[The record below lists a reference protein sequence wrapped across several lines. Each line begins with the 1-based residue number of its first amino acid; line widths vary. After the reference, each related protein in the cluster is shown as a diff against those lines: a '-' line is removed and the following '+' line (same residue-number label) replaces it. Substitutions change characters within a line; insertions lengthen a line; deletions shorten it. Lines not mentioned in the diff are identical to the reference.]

1 MKKNIRQKYLNQLEE
16 YSSKVIQYIMPGG
29 GGKNPSHPYKK
40 LPKELCD
47 DEEFMLE
54 SIEIDDAE
62 CFKFAS
68 QRLKNQKNF
77 VLQAMPYVNARYE
90 DLSSVLKS
98 DIDVIK
104 AGRGNDFK
112 YFGKN
117 ILNDKNK
124 IYEIF
129 KNSKNKDFKSY
140 KLIPIKIRSDVD
152 FFIKLLTIP
161 NQRSQQL
168 ACSGICLL
176 WATNKVIN
184 SKKIIN
190 TALKREPSSLEY
202 LSKKTQSDKK
212 ILDYVLKKAG
222 FLPDHIEKKLLKKK
236 SFIMKKIK
244 YDTGHIY
251 EDLDNKFKND
261 KDIAFS
267 AVKINPNKNYD
278 LLPKKFKNDPKFL
291 IKLVNSIKKNQ
302 WVQLSVGASEVCE
315 NVCDDLKKFSHL
327 DIVKNTLKKIKKFT
341 KIN

>member
-1 MKKNIRQKYLNQLEE
+1 MKKNIKQKYLNQLEE

-29 GGKNPSHPYKK
+29 GGKNPLHPYKK

-104 AGRGNDFK
+104 AGRGNDFES
-112 YFGKN
+112 FGNK
-117 ILNDKNK
+117 IIKDKDK
-124 IYEIF
+124 IYEIYE
-129 KNSKNKDFKSY
+129 NSNDKEFKSY
-140 KLIPIKIRSDVD
+140 KLIPINIRSDVD

-161 NQRSQQL
+161 NQTSQQL
-168 ACSGICLL
+168 VCSGKCLL

-190 TALKREPSSLEY
+190 TALKREPSSLKY

-222 FLPDHIEKKLLKKK
+222 FLPDHIEKRLLKKK

-261 KDIAFS
+261 KEIALA
-267 AVKINPNKNYD
+267 AVKINPNKNYQI
-278 LLPKKFKNDPKFL
+278 LPAKFKNDPKFL
-291 IKLVNSIKKNQ
+291 TKFVNSLKMDDFQIFEEIYEDLKMFEKNKNYKNILIKLQNLIKN
-302 WVQLSVGASEVCE
+302 
-315 NVCDDLKKFSHL
+315 
-327 DIVKNTLKKIKKFT
+327 I
-341 KIN
+341 